1 MNPRLNIAATEQ
13 VKANVPSESG
23 SSRTVL
29 FDCGV
34 KVTKTLQ
41 DMGLEFTLDAP
52 EDMTLKNELAAMSV
66 EQRGKIAV
74 TMLTTGMY
82 LADGNTGG
90 FSMNNALNSFLQ
102 SEINSITNSAM
113 QSIDMS
119 VGMDQSSDASG
130 NTRTDYSF
138 KFAKRFWNNRFSFI
152 IGGKVSSG
160 SDNAASGTQNEAFI
174 DNVSLEYRLDQ
185 TAQRY
190 VRLFYNKNA
199 NDLLEGEITEYGAG
213 FVWRKK
219 MASLSELFDLRS
231 KKRKQREREEQD
243 SIKSNEKDY

>member
-1 MNPRLNIAATEQ
+1 
-13 VKANVPSESG
+13 
-23 SSRTVL
+23 
-29 FDCGV
+29 
-34 KVTKTLQ
+34 
-41 DMGLEFTLDAP
+41 
-52 EDMTLKNELAAMSV
+52 
-66 EQRGKIAV
+66 
-74 TMLTTGMY
+74 
-82 LADGNTGG
+82 
-90 FSMNNALNSFLQ
+90 MNNALNSFLQ

-119 VGMDQSSDASG
+119 VGHGPELRRSG

-231 KKRKQREREEQD
+231 KKRKQRERAVQLM
-243 SIKSNEKDY
+243 